1 MLNSFDIE
9 QLQLESLLFQA
20 GYLTIDKVIISEY
33 IEMLE
38 YKLKVPNKEIQIS
51 LNRLFYKYLTGKNF
65 TSDKELVR
73 GLAHGKPDILKE
85 KLQNLFHN
93 IAYNNYVKNNISH
106 YEGYYA
112 SVVYAY
118 LFGMGAKATAEDVSS
133 NGRIDLTLFVADKIY
148 IIEFKVGEGDALQQ
162 IKERRYYEKYR
173 DTGKE
178 IYLVGINFDET
189 ERNVTGFRW
198 ENM

>member
-1 MLNSFDIE
+1 MQFIDNDLILKNYWWKSGNPFGIIELLKNGNYYIPELENLIIDDTLLDSFDIE
-9 QLQLESLLFQA
+9 RLRLESLLFQA
-20 GYLTIDKVIISEY
+20 GYLTIDKVIMSEY

-73 GLAHGKPDILKE
+73 GLALGKPDVLKE

-93 IAYNNYVKNNISH
+93 ISYNNYVKNNISH

-133 NGRIDLTLFVADKIY
+133 KGRIDLTLFGGRQNLYHRI
-148 IIEFKVGEGDALQQ
+148 
-162 IKERRYYEKYR
+162 
-173 DTGKE
+173 
-178 IYLVGINFDET
+178 
-189 ERNVTGFRW
+189 
-198 ENM
+198 